1 MAQLVSREH
10 LLQLLKA
17 DGKVEESEN
26 SFSYSDFCKW
36 HAECI
41 EDGKRLDFR
50 GELDD
55 SEDKYSFAYDKVKET
70 YLESKCPPIKFA
82 GQGSS
87 RAAFAL
93 AGGKCLKIATNA
105 KGVAQNKQELKN
117 TSDESYMCFTKNYS
131 NADDFTSLLTECC
144 AKAQQSDFMRMF
156 SMSITDLKDLIS
168 FVTVHKGID
177 AALKQLNDDY
187 SQMRNPKNDYSFIGN
202 DMLKD
207 LQQFSLLKIKL
218 LKDVKSRKAPQ
229 TSVLADLLE
238 FYRRQDWMTDELLLD
253 DLENLDNWGLAVRDS
268 ELCLI
273 VLDVGFSKSVAQLHY

>member
-55 SEDKYSFAYDKVKET
+55 GEDKYSFAYDKVKET

-82 GQGSS
+82 GRGSS

-93 AGGKCLKIATNA
+93 AGGKCLKIATNSR
-105 KGVAQNKQELKN
+105 GIAQNKQELVN
-117 TSDESYMCFTKNYS
+117 SANQQFSCFTKVYAQADDKSSLLVECCCEARGDDFMKQFGIQLSQLMQVVNLAVNYRGLDAAIKHLDDDLSMMLKKNKS
-131 NADDFTSLLTECC
+131 NAD
-144 AKAQQSDFMRMF
+144 A
-156 SMSITDLKDLIS
+156 DLKNEM
-168 FVTVHKGID
+168 KN
-177 AALKQLNDDY
+177 AQAL
-187 SQMRNPKNDYSFIGN
+187 
-202 DMLKD
+202 
-207 LQQFSLLKIKL
+207 IKL
-218 LKDVKSRKAPQ
+218 LNGIKQLKAPQ
-229 TSVLADLLE
+229 ATVIADLLK
-238 FYRRQDWMTDELLLD
+238 FYENNAWDASQLLTG
-253 DLENLDNWGLAVRDS
+253 DLKAISNWGLAARDGQF
-268 ELCLI
+268 CLVI
-273 VLDVGFSKSVAQLHY
+273 LDSGFSKSVASSHY